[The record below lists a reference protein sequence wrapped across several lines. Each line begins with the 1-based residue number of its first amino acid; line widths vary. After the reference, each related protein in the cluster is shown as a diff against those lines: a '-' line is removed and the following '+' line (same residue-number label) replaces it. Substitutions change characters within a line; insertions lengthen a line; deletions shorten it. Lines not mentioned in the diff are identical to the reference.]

1 VSLVAAKDF
10 APIQMMK
17 LKCDINKLQSLIQDE
32 RYLDPGAIP
41 GTSTINT
48 LGSFVIAHETE
59 QGASRG
65 VTQNNT
71 SHAEPSVFMM
81 GVK

>member
-1 VSLVAAKDF
+1 MLT
-10 APIQMMK
+10 
-17 LKCDINKLQSLIQDE
+17 LKQRGHI
-32 RYLDPGAIP
+32 LDPGAVP
-41 GTSTINT
+41 GSSTINI

-71 SHAEPSVFMM
+71 SHAEPSVFLM
-81 GVK
+81 GLK